1 MNWIVDRRVKPLGEI
16 DRKPNFKLDKKSLSN
31 LDLLSQSSISR
42 DCGWISIR
50 IALFKI
56 RGDFIKVMI
65 FKIMQFILDF
75 NK

>member
-1 MNWIVDRRVKPLGEI
+1 MNWIINHRVEPLGKI
-16 DRKPNFKLDKKSLSN
+16 KHNPNFKLDKKSLSN
-31 LDLLSQSSISR
+31 LDLSSQSSISR

-50 IALFKI
+50 IALFKT

-65 FKIMQFILDF
+65 LKIMQFILDF